1 MAKGVPDCY
10 TAKPS
15 KSETIAKIP
24 MGEVGIEI
32 EL

>member
-1 MAKGVPDCY
+1 MAKGLAKP
-10 TAKPS
+10 KPS